1 LCVLKTQNT
10 EDKQKI
16 ASLEAEL
23 SRLKSVASSSSSEMS
38 APADVTA
45 MRDRLAA
52 LEEENAKL
60 SNDLTTKIGEFE
72 EVKFRLSA
80 MGPSFEKAQARVAQ
94 LNAEKNDL
102 LARIAALEGQIAS
115 MVSGSQPR
123 PSLSLSASSVMST
136 GSLPDSP
143 SEV

>member
-1 LCVLKTQNT
+1 
-10 EDKQKI
+10 
-16 ASLEAEL
+16 
-23 SRLKSVASSSSSEMS
+23 MS

-102 LARIAALEGQIAS
+102 LARIA
-115 MVSGSQPR
+115 
-123 PSLSLSASSVMST
+123 
-136 GSLPDSP
+136 
-143 SEV
+143 